1 MEKSSDFVIP
11 AERLKLISDYIE
23 QRGNAK
29 ISDLAA
35 ELNVSESTVRRDLDL
50 LVQEGLI
57 QRSHGGATWIRHSS
71 SYEHIYS
78 EKMLIR
84 GEEKKKLTV
93 DDLLQKFSKA
103 SGDELDNDRML
114 LS

>member
-35 ELNVSESTVRRDLDL
+35 
-50 LVQEGLI
+50 
-57 QRSHGGATWIRHSS
+57 
-71 SYEHIYS
+71 
-78 EKMLIR
+78 
-84 GEEKKKLTV
+84 
-93 DDLLQKFSKA
+93 
-103 SGDELDNDRML
+103 
-114 LS
+114 